1 MRSEITKKTGIHW
14 LNLIVLT
21 VFHILAGVA
30 LFFFS
35 WQNLFVT
42 LFIWWLS
49 GGFGIG
55 VGYHRLLT
63 HRGFK
68 TSRWMQNLL
77 TFCGTLA
84 LESGPIQWVATHRM
98 HHAFVEVPG
107 KDPHTPRDGIFWAH
121 AGWILQWP
129 AQTHDQ
135 ATLQRYVPDLLK
147 DPVQVFL
154 SNYYYLSNI
163 LLGAGLLYF
172 GGIGMVLWAV
182 FLRITLGLH
191 FTWMVNS
198 VTHLWGTRP
207 FETNDDSRNN
217 FLVALVSF
225 GEGWHNHH
233 HAYPRAARHGL
244 RWYQIDV
251 NWYTITVMR
260 WLGLARDIKLITPA
274 QIAAPRQVAAEE
286 LRQAA

>member
-1 MRSEITKKTGIHW
+1 MQHELSSRQTGIHW
-14 LNLIVLT
+14 VNLLIIT
-21 VFHILAGVA
+21 SFHILAVVA

-35 WQNLFVT
+35 WQNLVVG
-42 LFIWWLS
+42 LILWWIS
-49 GGFGIG
+49 GGLGIG
-55 VGYHRLLT
+55 IGYHRLLT

-68 TSRWMQNLL
+68 TPKWVEHLL
-77 TFCGTLA
+77 VFFGTLA
-84 LESGPIQWVATHRM
+84 VQNGPIHWVATHRI

-107 KDPHTPRDGIFWAH
+107 KDPHTPLDGVFWSH
-121 AGWILQWP
+121 MGWLVQGT

-135 ATLQRYVPDLLK
+135 ATLRRYVPDLLR
-147 DPVQVFL
+147 DPVHVFL
-154 SNYYYLSNI
+154 SKYYYLSNI

-172 GGIGMVLWAV
+172 GGLGMLLWGV
-182 FLRITLGLH
+182 FLRVTLGLH
-191 FTWMVNS
+191 FTWLVNS
-198 VTHLWGTRP
+198 ATHLWGTRP
-207 FETNDDSRNN
+207 FATNDDSRNN

-233 HAYPRAARHGL
+233 HAFPRAARHGIK
-244 RWYQIDV
+244 WYQIDM

-274 QIAAPRQVAAEE
+274 QIAAPQVEE

>member
-1 MRSEITKKTGIHW
+1 MQQEIANKRNKIHW
-14 LNLIVLT
+14 LNLSVLT
-21 VFHILAGVA
+21 VFHFLAVAA

-35 WQNLFVT
+35 WQNLFVA
-42 LFIWWLS
+42 LFLWWLS

-68 TSRWMQNLL
+68 SPKWMEHLL

-84 LESGPIQWVATHRM
+84 LESGPIQWVATHRI

-107 KDPHTPRDGIFWAH
+107 KDPHTPRDGVFWSH
-121 AGWILQWP
+121 IGWILTWP
-129 AQTHDQ
+129 AQTHDE
-135 ATLQRYVPDLLK
+135 ATLRRYVPDLLK
-147 DPVQVFL
+147 DPVHVFL
-154 SNYYYLSNI
+154 SKFYYAPNV

-172 GGIGMVLWAV
+172 GGLGMLLWAV

-207 FETNDDSRNN
+207 FDTNDDSRNN

-233 HAYPRAARHGL
+233 HAFPRAARHGL
-244 RWYQIDV
+244 RWYQVDF

-260 WLGLARDIKLITPA
+260 WLGLARDIKLIP
-274 QIAAPRQVAAEE
+274 QQQVAVAEPARE